1 VRIDINE
8 LEVLAPD
15 YPAAGPAADPGG
27 ADANAARPAADL
39 GAQWRHWQRDARARE
54 RRLLAD

>member
-27 ADANAARPAADL
+27 NTARQPPADL